1 LEVEEMNKPIDCT
14 GAMCPVPVV
23 KAQIQY
29 KKLDIG
35 DSITIITDHSCTY
48 PNIRDVF
55 KPPKCK
61 IEVEEEGGI
70 WEITIIKL
78 C

>member
-1 LEVEEMNKPIDCT
+1 MNKYIDCT
-14 GAMCPVPVV
+14 GLMCPVPVV

-29 KKLDIG
+29 KKLEVG

-48 PNIRDVF
+48 TNIREVF
-55 KPPKCK
+55 KNPNSSV
-61 IEVEEEGGI
+61 EVEEECGI

-78 C
+78 I

>member
-1 LEVEEMNKPIDCT
+1 MNKSMDCT
-14 GAMCPVPVV
+14 GLMCPVPVV

-29 KKLDIG
+29 KKLAIG

-55 KPPKCK
+55 EKSNCK
-61 IEVEEEGGI
+61 IETEEEDGI

-78 C
+78 G